1 MLRVV
6 DGARVLELGLLSS
19 EAVLDVR
26 VIAVLELAVLN
37 TGHVVRVLFWENL
50 TVMDRLD
57 GGVMV
62 VLVNLTVD
70 RLGDI
75 LVTGVVDML
84 FLDGRVHSLQP
95 VRRDQQGGE
104 GTYLVDG
111 GIMLSILGEE
121 TSNCGL
127 CFIHYG

>member
-1 MLRVV
+1 
-6 DGARVLELGLLSS
+6 
-19 EAVLDVR
+19 
-26 VIAVLELAVLN
+26 
-37 TGHVVRVLFWENL
+37 
-50 TVMDRLD
+50 MDRLD

-84 FLDGRVHSLQP
+84 FLDGRVHGLQR
-95 VRRDQQGGE
+95 VRRGQQGGE
-104 GTYLVDG
+104 GAYLVDG

-121 TSNCGL
+121 ASNCGL

>member
-1 MLRVV
+1 
-6 DGARVLELGLLSS
+6 
-19 EAVLDVR
+19 
-26 VIAVLELAVLN
+26 
-37 TGHVVRVLFWENL
+37 
-50 TVMDRLD
+50 MDRLD

-84 FLDGRVHSLQP
+84 FLDGRVH
-95 VRRDQQGGE
+95 G
-104 GTYLVDG
+104 LVDG

-121 TSNCGL
+121 ASNCGL